1 VFALG
6 LTAGPA
12 AALTQDDLDGMVQAL
27 HVRNQRVDPKI
38 WALDYSGKQLPSFT
52 LNIGLSEDG
61 GTVIL
66 LVKLAKKGE
75 FTSDLDFFRQLND
88 LNDYYDDARVV
99 VDESGSL
106 FVRMEMAAK
115 FVDQAELKT
124 IVGEEAAASDEI
136 WGKLK
141 ARMTGSAI

>member
-1 VFALG
+1 MRAVVKTVAAAGLALG

-75 FTSDLDFFRQLND
+75 FTSDLDFFHQLND
-88 LNDYYDDARVV
+88 LNDYYDGCPR
-99 VDESGSL
+99 GGGRKRQP
-106 FVRMEMAAK
+106 VRAHG
-115 FVDQAELKT
+115 DG
-124 IVGEEAAASDEI
+124 GEI
-136 WGKLK
+136 RRPG
-141 ARMTGSAI
+141 